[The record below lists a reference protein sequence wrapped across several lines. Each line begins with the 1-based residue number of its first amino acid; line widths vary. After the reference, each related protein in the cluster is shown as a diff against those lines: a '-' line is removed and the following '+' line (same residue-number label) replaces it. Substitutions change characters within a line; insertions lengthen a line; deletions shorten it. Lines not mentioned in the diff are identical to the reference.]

1 LYQDFLK
8 YSTSFPLPTF
18 AKVLRGLAQHRGHV
32 SADAEGYDGRYP
44 PPYRTVCL
52 SVADAA
58 KGEQADEAIEGAE
71 EKTEDPPYDG
81 RSEEE
86 SEV

>member
-1 LYQDFLK
+1 
-8 YSTSFPLPTF
+8 
-18 AKVLRGLAQHRGHV
+18 V

-58 KGEQADEAIEGAE
+58 KESRAGDEEIEGAE

-81 RSEEE
+81 R
-86 SEV
+86 